1 MKARLLASIVLG
13 VFALA
18 LTLSSFGQGA
28 PAPLGQIKAVRV
40 VGDVKVMRGPDN
52 ATIALQDND
61 VVNQGDVVLTA
72 KDSSVV
78 LVFSNGSTVSLA
90 HDSRLT
96 IDQFLQDPFGQEVKL
111 ADLTEE
117 PSASH
122 TKLNLTYGELV
133 GNVKRLKGDSSFM
146 VQTPVGAA
154 GIRGTT
160 FLLTYRPS
168 GTGQAFF
175 TLSTASGEVIFQ
187 GTTGTPVPVSAN
199 TEVVVEV
206 TIDATTGAVQA
217 VNVVSQNI
225 SAEAAQVITQQVTQA
240 VEAVGTTTFTNPT
253 PPAPEPTPPPPEPTP
268 PPPEPTPPPPPPTPP
283 TTPRTTPGDGQTG

>member
-1 MKARLLASIVLG
+1 MKARLFASVVLG
-13 VFALA
+13 VFAMGLA
-18 LTLSSFGQGA
+18 LSVYGQGA

-40 VGDVKVMRGPDN
+40 VGDVKVLRGPGDT
-52 ATIALQDND
+52 TIALHDND
-61 VVNQGDVVLTA
+61 AVTQGDVVLTA

-78 LVFSNGSTVSLA
+78 LVFSNGSTVNLA
-90 HDSRLT
+90 QDSRLA

-111 ADLTEE
+111 ADLKEE

-133 GNVKRLKGDSSFM
+133 GNVKKLKGDSSFL

-175 TLSTASGEVIFQ
+175 SLSTASGEIIFQ
-187 GTTGTPVPVSAN
+187 GTTGEPVPVAAGK
-199 TEVVVEV
+199 EVQVQV
-206 TIDATTGAVQA
+206 TIDSATGAVQG
-217 VNVVSQNI
+217 VQVVSQDI
-225 SAEAAQVITQQVTQA
+225 SPAAQQTIAAQVTQA
-240 VEAVGTTTFTNPT
+240 LESVQTTTFTNPT
-253 PPAPEPTPPPPEPTP
+253 PPTPT
-268 PPPEPTPPPPPPTPP
+268 PEPTPPPPPPPPP
-283 TTPRTTPGDGQTG
+283 TPPRTTPGDGQTG